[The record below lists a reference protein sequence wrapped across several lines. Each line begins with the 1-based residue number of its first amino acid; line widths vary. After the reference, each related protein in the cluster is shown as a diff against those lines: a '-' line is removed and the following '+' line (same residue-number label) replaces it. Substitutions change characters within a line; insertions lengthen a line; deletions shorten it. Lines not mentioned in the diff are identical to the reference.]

1 MADRAAVTRGAVRG
15 PDVAQVPGQVRPVG
29 NGFHVIGLTCA
40 AVLANPA
47 HPAVIRDRVPGE
59 PLPAFALGRRHAVRL
74 AARAARQ
81 RNAHT
86 RNDNDRRQMMAS
98 PFGPG
103 ETAAV
108 DQALAASDE
117 DLDGLLR
124 AIRGLIAGDGREQ
137 AMAGRAVT
145 LPPVRGRAPQRHAV
159 RRGHLLIVQRPA
171 SCPARKLTGVHF
183 LVGPVPLGITGI
195 LVVRAEL
202 ACRVGVGDDLLPVLR
217 VDGQADAALGV

>member
-1 MADRAAVTRGAVRG
+1 MSPGAPGLRFRFRPGRGAGSLALCHAFRDDPPGAVDPHRPFQLVAVLMADRAAVTRGAVRG

-137 AMAGRAVT
+137 AMAQVT
-145 LPPVRGRAPQRHAV
+145 LTLRQ
-159 RRGHLLIVQRPA
+159 
-171 SCPARKLTGVHF
+171 LTENNPSR
-183 LVGPVPLGITGI
+183 LESLM
-195 LVVRAEL
+195 L
-202 ACRVGVGDDLLPVLR
+202 
-217 VDGQADAALGV
+217 AALLRLAREQETGQETGR